1 METSSILRP
10 HFSNEVCHS
19 YVTLTDL
26 VKTQVWDES
35 WSLKHVFVGHCAKVT
50 QLLYYVP
57 DNCIISASVD
67 KTIRLWS
74 LVFLDLMQCIQ
85 TWSMTLGL
93 GILPDN
99 STLYSF
105 GDHGVEVWE
114 MKTLHKSLCKSKY
127 VISPF

>member
-1 METSSILRP
+1 MEGSLYLHPTS
-10 HFSNEVCHS
+10 
-19 YVTLTDL
+19 
-26 VKTQVWDES
+26 QVWDES

-74 LVFLDLMQCIQ
+74 LMFLDLMQCVQ

-105 GDHGVEVWE
+105 GDAGVEVWE
-114 MKTLHKSLCKSKY
+114 IKSLHRKLNDVRYVVPCKLGFY
-127 VISPF
+127 THPF

>member
-1 METSSILRP
+1 M
-10 HFSNEVCHS
+10 
-19 YVTLTDL
+19 
-26 VKTQVWDES
+26 
-35 WSLKHVFVGHCAKVT
+35 KHVFVGHCAKVT

-105 GDHGVEVWE
+105 GDKGVEVWE
-114 MKTLHKSLCKSKY
+114 ITTLHKKLGNTG
-127 VISPF
+127 